1 MSFPDVPR
9 VIYQINPLD
18 EVICQLRYPAILKI
32 DTEPPAAFQEL
43 IRADYPFYESKPPIR
58 LPAGLS
64 PNLAQMLVS
73 DLPLGGL
80 KSHEFTSK
88 DRSWTVNL
96 TREFL
101 ALTCRSYERWETFRE
116 QLGRLA
122 DALLTIYRP
131 AALTR
136 LGLRYRDVIYRSRL
150 HLEETPWC
158 ELLQL
163 GISGLLGLPDTA
175 PFVRA
180 SASNFI
186 LDLPEV
192 EAQVQVYAGL
202 AMDARTKETAFM
214 IDADFFTE
222 QQTELS
228 DVFNRLNTLNRQAG
242 KFFRWCITE
251 RLHHAMQPTVVD
263 PL

>member
-1 MSFPDVPR
+1 M
-9 VIYQINPLD
+9 
-18 EVICQLRYPAILKI
+18 
-32 DTEPPAAFQEL
+32 
-43 IRADYPFYESKPPIR
+43 
-58 LPAGLS
+58 
-64 PNLAQMLVS
+64 
-73 DLPLGGL
+73 
-80 KSHEFTSK
+80 
-88 DRSWTVNL
+88 
-96 TREFL
+96 
-101 ALTCRSYERWETFRE
+101 
-116 QLGRLA
+116 
-122 DALLTIYRP
+122 
-131 AALTR
+131 TR